1 MYFPFRSPRK
11 TVGSQLLSAMGTKK
25 TKGVQSPLSKTVYQ
39 SPLVIRTSIIL
50 LESNLLG
57 DSIVHRSFIQTVG
70 QRNNGYYEEGEI
82 VSTTNEWFD

>member
-1 MYFPFRSPRK
+1 M
-11 TVGSQLLSAMGTKK
+11 
-25 TKGVQSPLSKTVYQ
+25 
-39 SPLVIRTSIIL
+39 IL

-57 DSIVHRSFIQTVG
+57 DSIVRSSFIQTVG